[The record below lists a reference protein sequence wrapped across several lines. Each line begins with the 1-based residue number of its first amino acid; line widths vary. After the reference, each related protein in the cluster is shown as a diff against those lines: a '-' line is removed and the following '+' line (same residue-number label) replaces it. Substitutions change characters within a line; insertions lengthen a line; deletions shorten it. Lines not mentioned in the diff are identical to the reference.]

1 MARAIVRLVNAGVK
15 VLITT
20 HSDYLVSQINNLLR
34 ASYASD
40 RWLKQHGFAREDC
53 LKRDDVSAYAF
64 GWDEEEGGSR
74 VKELEIRKD
83 VGIDEDEFA
92 LVANALYDETI
103 LVERIR
109 PK

>member
-1 MARAIVRLVNAGVK
+1 M
-15 VLITT
+15 
-20 HSDYLVSQINNLLR
+20 R

-40 RWLKQHGFAREDC
+40 RWLKRAGFERADC
-53 LKRDDVSAYAF
+53 LRHEDVSAYAF
-64 GWDEEEGGSR
+64 QWDEEEGGSR

-92 LVANALYDETI
+92 LVANDLYEQTI